1 MFKFED
7 IQTIFNWISGK
18 DVSSMPVEDQLVIA
32 MAMTQFAKSL
42 YPIYEREMKEQKAKE
57 EMDNDV
63 DNFLK
68 RIFKPKDKDKE

>member
-18 DVSSMPVEDQLVIA
+18 DVSNMPVEDQLVIA

-42 YPIYEREMKEQKAKE
+42 YPIYEREMKEQKEKE